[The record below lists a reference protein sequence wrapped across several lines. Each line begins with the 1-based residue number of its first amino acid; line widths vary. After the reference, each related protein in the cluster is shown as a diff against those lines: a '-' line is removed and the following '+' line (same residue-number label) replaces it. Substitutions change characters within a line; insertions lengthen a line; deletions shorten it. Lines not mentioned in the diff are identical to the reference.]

1 MTMST
6 TTTRANASPEH
17 PASETTSNASETR
30 SNASESV
37 ACASETSSNVSAG
50 TTPSATTAPH
60 VDFGVAADDYATHRR
75 GFPRE
80 LLRRLQAHGV
90 GLPEQDVV
98 DLGTGTGSLARL
110 FAEAGARAIGLDV
123 SAAMIASA
131 RTTGSDVRFEVAPA
145 EDTGLP
151 GACADVVCA
160 GQAWHWFDRPRAA
173 AEARRILRANGTLVI
188 AHLDWIRRPGN
199 VVDRSLD
206 TIAEHGGDLSL
217 LERFPTHGTYGR
229 WIPELEAA
237 GFGAFETFSFDVDL
251 LYSIPSWLGRM
262 RASAYVRPSLSREV
276 VDALDRA
283 LHDRLSSF
291 GAELAVPHRIFALVA
306 RRDAVAPTLD
316 DEPPLPRW
324 APVGRPGRPS
334 SFRRALAREATITTP
349 HPLGLGCSL
358 YVLAPGE
365 APFARHA
372 HSANDEAVYVLDGEG
387 ELELGDA
394 RLTLRAGDYVPLPAD
409 PNVPHRLRGGRVPLR
424 CLVLSTMLDPDVVFY
439 PDSGKVGV
447 FVGSAPGGDASARR
461 IGAFFAEHD
470 TREYWDG
477 EPDGAS

>member
-1 MTMST
+1 MTMRTTST
-6 TTTRANASPEH
+6 SANATSDTSATSTSASDTSATRTSAHDTNASP
-17 PASETTSNASETR
+17 T
-30 SNASESV
+30 
-37 ACASETSSNVSAG
+37 
-50 TTPSATTAPH
+50 PH
-60 VDFGVAADDYATHRR
+60 VDFGIAADDYATHRR

-90 GLPEQDVV
+90 GFPKQDVV

-110 FAEAGARAIGLDV
+110 FAEAGAHAVGLDV
-123 SAAMIASA
+123 SPAMIASA
-131 RTTGSDVRFEVAPA
+131 RATGGDVRFEVAPA
-145 EDTGLP
+145 EDTNLP
-151 GACADVVCA
+151 DACADVVCA

-173 AEARRILRANGTLVI
+173 AEARRLLRTNGALVI

-217 LERFPTHGTYGR
+217 LDRFPSHGTYGR

-251 LYSIPSWLGRM
+251 RYSLASWIGRM

-387 ELELGDA
+387 ELELGDVRRA
-394 RLTLRAGDYVPLPAD
+394 LRAGDYVPLPAD
-409 PNVPHRLRGGRVPLR
+409 PSLPHRLRGGRVPLR
-424 CLVLSTMLDPDVVFY
+424 CLVLSTMREPDVVFY

-447 FVGSAPGGDASARR
+447 FVGSAPGGDVSARR
-461 IGAFFAEHD
+461 IGAFFAERD

>member
-1 MTMST
+1 MTTTPLT
-6 TTTRANASPEH
+6 TTTATMTATMTATTSANASD
-17 PASETTSNASETR
+17 TNASDT
-30 SNASESV
+30 NASD
-37 ACASETSSNVSAG
+37 ANASDANASDTNAS
-50 TTPSATTAPH
+50 TTPH

-98 DLGTGTGSLARL
+98 DLGTGTGALARL

-123 SAAMIASA
+123 SPAMIAGA
-131 RTTGSDVRFEVAPA
+131 RAMGGDVRFEVAPA

-151 GACADVVCA
+151 DACADVVCA

-173 AEARRILRANGTLVI
+173 AEARRLLRANGTLVI

-206 TIAEHGGDLSL
+206 AIAEHGGDLSL

-251 LYSIPSWLGRM
+251 RYSLPSWIGRM
-262 RASAYVRPSLSREV
+262 RASAYVRPSLPREV

-291 GAELAVPHRIFALVA
+291 GATFAVPHRVFALVA
-306 RRDAVAPTLD
+306 RRDAVAPTLG

-324 APVGRPGRPS
+324 TPVGRPGRPS
-334 SFRRALAREATITTP
+334 SFRRPLAREASITTP

-372 HSANDEAVYVLDGEG
+372 HSANDEAIYVLDGEG

-394 RLTLRAGDYVPLPAD
+394 RHALRAGDYVPLPAD
-409 PNVPHRLRGGRVPLR
+409 PSLPHRLRGGRVPLR
-424 CLVLSTMLDPDVVFY
+424 CLVISTQREPDVVFY

-447 FVGSAPGGDASARR
+447 FVGSAPGGDASLRR

-470 TREYWDG
+470 ARAYWDG
-477 EPDGAS
+477 EPD

>member
-1 MTMST
+1 MT
-6 TTTRANASPEH
+6 TTTRTNASASPEL
-17 PASETTSNASETR
+17 TTE
-30 SNASESV
+30 
-37 ACASETSSNVSAG
+37 CATKTDAN
-50 TTPSATTAPH
+50 TTTECATSATTATTTPAATTTPTASTTPH

-80 LLRRLQAHGV
+80 LVRRLQAHGV

-110 FAEAGARAIGLDV
+110 FAEAGAHAVGLDI
-123 SAAMIASA
+123 SPAMIASA
-131 RTTGSDVRFEVAPA
+131 RAIGSDVRFEVAPA

-151 GACADVVCA
+151 DACADVVCA
-160 GQAWHWFDRPRAA
+160 GQAWHWFDRPCAA
-173 AEARRILRANGTLVI
+173 AEARRLLRTHGTLVI

-206 TIAEHGGDLSL
+206 AIAEHGGDLSL
-217 LERFPTHGTYGR
+217 LERFPAHGTYGR

-251 LYSIPSWLGRM
+251 RYSIPSWIGRM
-262 RASAYVRPSLSREV
+262 RASAYVRPSLSHEV
-276 VDALDRA
+276 VDALDRS

-291 GAELAVPHRIFALVA
+291 GPTLAVPHRVFALVA
-306 RRDAVAPTLD
+306 RRDAVAPELG

-324 APVGRPGRPS
+324 TPVGRPGRPR
-334 SFRRALAREATITTP
+334 SFRRALAREATLTTA

-387 ELELGDA
+387 ELELGDVRRA
-394 RLTLRAGDYVPLPAD
+394 LRAGDYVPLPAD
-409 PNVPHRLRGGRVPLR
+409 PSLPHRLRGGRVPLR
-424 CLVLSTMLDPDVVFY
+424 CLVLSTMREPDVVFY

-447 FVGSAPGGDASARR
+447 FVGSAPGGDVSARR
-461 IGAFFAEHD
+461 IGAFFAERD

>member
-1 MTMST
+1 
-6 TTTRANASPEH
+6 
-17 PASETTSNASETR
+17 
-30 SNASESV
+30 
-37 ACASETSSNVSAG
+37 VSAG

-334 SFRRALAREATITTP
+334 SFRRALAREATLTTP

-424 CLVLSTMLDPDVVFY
+424 CLVLSTMRDPDVVFY

>member
-1 MTMST
+1 MTTRT
-6 TTTRANASPEH
+6 TTTSAHATSDTSATSTSASDTSETSATSATSASTRDPNASP
-17 PASETTSNASETR
+17 T
-30 SNASESV
+30 
-37 ACASETSSNVSAG
+37 
-50 TTPSATTAPH
+50 PH

-110 FAEAGARAIGLDV
+110 FAEAGGRAIGLDV
-123 SAAMIASA
+123 SPAMIASA
-131 RTTGSDVRFEVAPA
+131 RAAGGDVRFEVAPA

-151 GACADVVCA
+151 DACADVVCA

-173 AEARRILRANGTLVI
+173 TEARRLLRANGTLVI
-188 AHLDWIRRPGN
+188 AHLDWIRRPGH

-206 TIAEHGGDLSL
+206 AIAEHGGDLSL

-237 GFGAFETFSFDVDL
+237 GFGTFETFSFDVDL
-251 LYSIPSWLGRM
+251 LYSLSSWVGRM

-276 VDALDRA
+276 VDALDRT
-283 LHDRLSSF
+283 LHERLSSF
-291 GAELAVPHRIFALVA
+291 GPTLAVPHRVFALVA
-306 RRDAVAPTLD
+306 RRDAVAPVLG

-324 APVGRPGRPS
+324 TPVGRPGRPS
-334 SFRRALAREATITTP
+334 SFRRALAREATITTS

-358 YVLAPGE
+358 YVLAPGG

-394 RLTLRAGDYVPLPAD
+394 RHPLRAGDYVPLPAD
-409 PNVPHRLRGGRVPLR
+409 PSLPHRLRGGRVPLR
-424 CLVLSTMLDPDVVFY
+424 CLVLSTMREPDVVFY

-447 FVGSAPGGDASARR
+447 FVGTAPGGDASARR

-470 TREYWDG
+470 AREYWDG
-477 EPDGAS
+477 EPD